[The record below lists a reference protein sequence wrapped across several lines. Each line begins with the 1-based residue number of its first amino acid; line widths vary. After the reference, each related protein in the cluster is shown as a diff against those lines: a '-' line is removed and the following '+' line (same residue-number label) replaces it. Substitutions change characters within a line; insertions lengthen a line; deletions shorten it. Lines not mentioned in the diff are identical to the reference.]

1 MAKKDAKVF
10 FWRITAPH
18 PTALITTISKDGKP
32 NIIAV
37 AWIIP
42 TSIKPPLLAISI
54 GKTRYSHQL
63 LAETGEFVANIPTK
77 ELLDKVEYCGST
89 SGRNVNKFEEAGLTS
104 KLAKKVKPPIIEECA
119 AHIECKVMHKFSTG
133 DHTLF
138 IGEVLAA
145 YADGE
150 LFTDKWQVE
159 RAKLLQHVGGD
170 NYTVPS
176 KSFGSGEGT

>member
-1 MAKKDAKVF
+1 MVKKDAMAYF
-10 FWRITAPH
+10 SRITAPH

-54 GKTRYSHQL
+54 GKTRYSHKL
-63 LAETGEFVANIPTK
+63 LEETGEFVVNIPTK
-77 ELLDKVEYCGST
+77 ELLGKVEYCGST
-89 SGRNVNKFEEAGLTS
+89 SGRDVDKFEEAGLTP
-104 KLAKKVKPPIIEECA
+104 KPAKKVKPPIIEECV
-119 AHIECKVMHKFSTG
+119 AHIECKVVNRFSTG

-145 YADGE
+145 YAEGE
-150 LFTDKWQVE
+150 LFNGKWQVE
-159 RAKLLQHVGGD
+159 RAKLLQHIGGD
-170 NYTVPS
+170 TYTLPS
-176 KSFGSGEGT
+176 KPFGSGKGT